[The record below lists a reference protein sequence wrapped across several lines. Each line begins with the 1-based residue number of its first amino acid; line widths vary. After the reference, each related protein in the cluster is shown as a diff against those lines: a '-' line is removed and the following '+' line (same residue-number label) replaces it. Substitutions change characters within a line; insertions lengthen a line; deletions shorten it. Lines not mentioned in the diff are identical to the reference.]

1 VVEEQDVSRII
12 SVFGGNRRRS
22 RWLLAGDTS
31 VLNVFG
37 RSCLDLREVECR
49 SDEVAMTVLAVL
61 GSVTIL
67 VPEGADV
74 RLSGASFL
82 ASSDCLVVRSDGA
95 SPLPPLMVTATTIM
109 GRTKVISLPPGVE
122 APART
127 RRRRVSGKKAA
138 RQAAA
143 QRAAAAW
150 ERALAAEAAL
160 AVEEYVATAAAAGP
174 GDGADTTDV
183 AAKIIAAAE
192 EIDEPTPLDGP
203 VLPAPTMLDAPFDP
217 AAFAKAAGQ

>member
-1 VVEEQDVSRII
+1 MVQEHDTSRIV

-49 SDEVAMTVLAVL
+49 SDEVAMAVVAVL

-82 ASSDCLVVRSDGA
+82 ASSDCLVVGTDAA

-109 GRTKVISLPPGVE
+109 GRTKVISLPYGVE
-122 APART
+122 APTRK
-127 RRRRVSGKKAA
+127 RRRRVSAKKAA
-138 RQAAA
+138 QRAAA

-150 ERALAAEAAL
+150 ERALAAEAAP
-160 AVEEYVATAAAAGP
+160 AIDDAAAAS
-174 GDGADTTDV
+174 AAV
-183 AAKIIAAAE
+183 AAKLIAAAE
-192 EIDEPTPLDGP
+192 ARDEPRPLDGP
-203 VLPAPTMLDAPFDP
+203 ILPPPTMLDAPFDP
-217 AAFAKAAGQ
+217 AAFAQAAGE